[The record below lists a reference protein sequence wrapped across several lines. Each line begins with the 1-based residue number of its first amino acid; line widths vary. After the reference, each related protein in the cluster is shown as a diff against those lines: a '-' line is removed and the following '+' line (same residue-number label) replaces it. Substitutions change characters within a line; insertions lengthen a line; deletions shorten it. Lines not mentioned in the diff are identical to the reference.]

1 LSAALSRATAT
12 PAGTPPHAIRWVGI
26 PFTSQSK
33 QYLSLAFALAL
44 GHDDDND
51 DDDDDDDSCDG
62 GEEDDADTVSGILTV
77 VANIPSLE
85 SECGSGAD

>member
-1 LSAALSRATAT
+1 
-12 PAGTPPHAIRWVGI
+12 
-26 PFTSQSK
+26 
-33 QYLSLAFALAL
+33 LAFALAL